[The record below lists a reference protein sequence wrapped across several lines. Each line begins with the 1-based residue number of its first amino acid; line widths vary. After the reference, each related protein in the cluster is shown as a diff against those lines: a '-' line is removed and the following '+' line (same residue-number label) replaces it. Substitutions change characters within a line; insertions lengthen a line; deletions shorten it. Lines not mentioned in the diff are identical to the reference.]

1 MSLGLENARSTNILL
16 GILGIIFSSFCF
28 AVMGAFV
35 HLAGDLPFMQKAFF
49 RNLIS
54 FFITI
59 PMLAKD
65 REKISIP
72 KGTLKFLFLRA
83 AVGSIGIF
91 GNFYAIDRIPIA
103 DAAILNRMSSFF
115 AIIFSLIL
123 LGEKIKFI
131 PFLATLGAFFGAMFV
146 IKPSSNFITSFPA
159 FVGFLGGM
167 GAGFAFACVRK
178 LGTMKINGSVVI
190 AFFSAFSCLLCVPF
204 IIAHHVPMTFVQVL
218 VLLGTGLAGCG
229 GQFGMTFGYYH
240 APARDISIFDYSQII
255 FSAALGYF
263 LFRQIPDLLS
273 WIGYAIIISMATIV
287 FLYNKKIGEFEKG
300 HL

>member
-1 MSLGLENARSTNILL
+1 MNASLENAHSTDILR
-16 GILGIIFSSFCF
+16 GILGIVFSSFCF
-28 AVMGAFV
+28 AVMGALV

-54 FFITI
+54 VFITF
-59 PMLAKD
+59 PMLAKN
-65 REKISIP
+65 RENISIP
-72 KGTLKFLFLRA
+72 KGPLKFLFLRA
-83 AVGSIGIF
+83 SVGSIGII
-91 GNFYAIDRIPIA
+91 GNFYALDRIPIA

-123 LGEKIKFI
+123 LGEKIKFV

-146 IKPSSNFITSFPA
+146 IKPSSNFIGSFPA

-178 LGTMKINGSVVI
+178 LGAMKINGSVVI
-190 AFFSAFSCLLCVPF
+190 AFFSSFSCLLCVPF
-204 IIAHHVPMTFVQVL
+204 IIVNHAPMTFAQVL
-218 VLLGTGLAGCG
+218 ILLGTGLAGCG
-229 GQFGMTFGYYH
+229 GQYGMTYGYYH
-240 APARDISIFDYSQII
+240 APARDISIFDYTQII

-273 WIGYAIIISMATIV
+273 WIGYAIIISMAVIV
-287 FLYNKKIGEFEKG
+287 FLYNKKIGEFKI
-300 HL
+300 

>member
-1 MSLGLENARSTNILL
+1 MNASLENAHSTDILR
-16 GILGIIFSSFCF
+16 GILGIVFSSFCF
-28 AVMGAFV
+28 AVMGALV

-54 FFITI
+54 VFITF
-59 PMLAKD
+59 PMLAKN
-65 REKISIP
+65 RENISIP
-72 KGTLKFLFLRA
+72 KGSLKFLLLRA
-83 AVGSIGIF
+83 SVGSIGII
-91 GNFYAIDRIPIA
+91 GNFYALDRIPIA

-123 LGEKIKFI
+123 LGEKIKFV

-146 IKPSSNFITSFPA
+146 IKPSSNFIGSFPA

-178 LGTMKINGSVVI
+178 LGAMKINGSVVI
-190 AFFSAFSCLLCVPF
+190 AFFSSFSCLLCVPF
-204 IIAHHVPMTFVQVL
+204 IIVNHAPMTFAQVL
-218 VLLGTGLAGCG
+218 ILLGTGLAGCG
-229 GQFGMTFGYYH
+229 GQYGMTYGYYH
-240 APARDISIFDYSQII
+240 APARDISIFDYTQII

-273 WIGYAIIISMATIV
+273 WIGYAIIISMAVIV
-287 FLYNKKIGEFEKG
+287 FLYNKKIGEFKI
-300 HL
+300 

>member
-1 MSLGLENARSTNILL
+1 MNASLENAHSTDILR
-16 GILGIIFSSFCF
+16 GILGIVFSSFCF
-28 AVMGAFV
+28 AVMGALV

-54 FFITI
+54 VFITF
-59 PMLAKD
+59 PMLARS
-65 REKISIP
+65 RESISIP
-72 KGTLKFLFLRA
+72 KGSLKFLFLRA
-83 AVGSIGIF
+83 SVGSIGIF
-91 GNFYAIDRIPIA
+91 GNFYALDRIPIA

-123 LGEKIKFI
+123 LGEKIKPVPFI
-131 PFLATLGAFFGAMFV
+131 ATLCAFFGAMFV
-146 IKPSSNFITSFPA
+146 IKPSSNFIGSFPA

-190 AFFSAFSCLLCVPF
+190 AFFSSFSCLLCVPF
-204 IIAHHVPMTFVQVL
+204 IIVNHAPMTFAQVL

-229 GQFGMTFGYYH
+229 GQFGMTYGYYH
-240 APARDISIFDYSQII
+240 APARDISIFDYTQII

-273 WIGYAIIISMATIV
+273 WIGYAIIISMAVIV
-287 FLYNKKIGEFEKG
+287 FLYNKKIGEFKK
-300 HL
+300 

>member
-1 MSLGLENARSTNILL
+1 MNASLENAHSTDILR
-16 GILGIIFSSFCF
+16 GILGIVFSSFCF
-28 AVMGAFV
+28 AVMGALV

-54 FFITI
+54 VFITF
-59 PMLAKD
+59 PMLAKN
-65 REKISIP
+65 RENISIP
-72 KGTLKFLFLRA
+72 KGSLKFLLLRA
-83 AVGSIGIF
+83 SVGSIGII
-91 GNFYAIDRIPIA
+91 GNFYALDRIPIA

-123 LGEKIKFI
+123 LGEKIKFV

-146 IKPSSNFITSFPA
+146 IKPSSNFIGSFPA

-178 LGTMKINGSVVI
+178 LGAMKINGSVVI
-190 AFFSAFSCLLCVPF
+190 AFFSSFSCLLCVPF
-204 IIAHHVPMTFVQVL
+204 IIVNHAPMTFAQVL
-218 VLLGTGLAGCG
+218 ILLGTGLAGCG
-229 GQFGMTFGYYH
+229 GQYGMTYGYYH
-240 APARDISIFDYSQII
+240 APARDISIFDYTQII

-273 WIGYAIIISMATIV
+273 WIGYAIIISMAVIV
-287 FLYNKKIGEFEKG
+287 FLCDKKIGEFKK
-300 HL
+300 

>member
-1 MSLGLENARSTNILL
+1 MNASLENAHSTDILR
-16 GILGIIFSSFCF
+16 GILGIVFSSFCF
-28 AVMGAFV
+28 AVMGALV

-54 FFITI
+54 VFITF
-59 PMLAKD
+59 PMLAKN
-65 REKISIP
+65 RENISIP
-72 KGTLKFLFLRA
+72 KGSLKFLLLRA
-83 AVGSIGIF
+83 SVGSIGII
-91 GNFYAIDRIPIA
+91 GNFYALDRIPIA

-123 LGEKIKFI
+123 LGEKIKFV

-146 IKPSSNFITSFPA
+146 IKPSSNFIGSFPA

-178 LGTMKINGSVVI
+178 LGAMKINGSVVI
-190 AFFSAFSCLLCVPF
+190 AFFSSFSCLLCVPF
-204 IIAHHVPMTFVQVL
+204 IIVNHAPMTFVQVL
-218 VLLGTGLAGCG
+218 ILLGTGLAGCG
-229 GQFGMTFGYYH
+229 GQYGMTYGYYH
-240 APARDISIFDYSQII
+240 APARDISIFDYTQII

-273 WIGYAIIISMATIV
+273 WIGYAIIIFMAIIV
-287 FLYNKKIGEFEKG
+287 FLYNKKIGEFKK
-300 HL
+300 

>member
-1 MSLGLENARSTNILL
+1 MNASLENAHSTDILR
-16 GILGIIFSSFCF
+16 GILGIVFSSFCF
-28 AVMGAFV
+28 AVMGALV

-54 FFITI
+54 VFITF
-59 PMLAKD
+59 PMLAKN
-65 REKISIP
+65 RENISIP
-72 KGTLKFLFLRA
+72 KGSLKFLLLRA
-83 AVGSIGIF
+83 SVGSIGII
-91 GNFYAIDRIPIA
+91 GNFYALDRIPIA

-123 LGEKIKFI
+123 LGEKIKFV

-146 IKPSSNFITSFPA
+146 IKPSSNFIGSFPA

-178 LGTMKINGSVVI
+178 LGAMKINGSVVI
-190 AFFSAFSCLLCVPF
+190 AFFSSFSCLLCVPF
-204 IIAHHVPMTFVQVL
+204 IIVNHAPMTFAQVL
-218 VLLGTGLAGCG
+218 ILLGTGLAGCG
-229 GQFGMTFGYYH
+229 GQYGMTYGYYH
-240 APARDISIFDYSQII
+240 APARDISIFDYTQII

-273 WIGYAIIISMATIV
+273 WIGYAIIISMAVIV
-287 FLYNKKIGEFEKG
+287 FLCNKKIGEFKK
-300 HL
+300 

>member
-1 MSLGLENARSTNILL
+1 MNASLENAHSTDILR
-16 GILGIIFSSFCF
+16 GILGIVFSSFCF
-28 AVMGAFV
+28 AVMGALV

-54 FFITI
+54 VFITF
-59 PMLAKD
+59 PMLAKN
-65 REKISIP
+65 RENISIP
-72 KGTLKFLFLRA
+72 KGSLKFLLLRA
-83 AVGSIGIF
+83 SVGSIGII
-91 GNFYAIDRIPIA
+91 GNFYALDRIPIA

-123 LGEKIKFI
+123 LGEKIKFV

-146 IKPSSNFITSFPA
+146 IKPSSNFFASFPA

-178 LGTMKINGSVVI
+178 LGAMKINGSVVI
-190 AFFSAFSCLLCVPF
+190 AFFSSFSCLLCVPF
-204 IIAHHVPMTFVQVL
+204 IIVNHAPMTFAQVL
-218 VLLGTGLAGCG
+218 ILLGTGLAGCG
-229 GQFGMTFGYYH
+229 GQYGMTYGYYH
-240 APARDISIFDYSQII
+240 APARDISIFDYTQII

-273 WIGYAIIISMATIV
+273 WIGYAIIISMAVIV
-287 FLYNKKIGEFEKG
+287 FLYNKKIGEFKK
-300 HL
+300 